1 MPKRDGNNQGFI
13 NEQIQVGV
21 GILGKPLCLER
32 KAIQKPFLPRLLK
45 IKNLS
50 QEAYMKIDKIESFF
64 IRNGYVIR
72 IHTDTGISGVG
83 QTACWGYPE
92 AVDSIINTFK
102 KYLIGQNPMRIEHH
116 WQYLYRMGPFRGT
129 ALSGAISAVDI
140 ALWDIKGKHFGVPIW
155 ELLGG
160 NCRDKIRLHLL
171 GGGSTPETMYDA
183 AKAAVEEG
191 FTALKFDPVVGGFQ
205 DMGVDRLV
213 KTARDIV
220 AAARE
225 GGGPDLDLIV
235 EVHRKLTPM
244 NGILLES
251 ALAPFNLYFIE
262 DPIQIDTITTQ
273 AELAK
278 RMTTP
283 LAIGERNVSIWEFR
297 ELLEAGGPQY
307 VRPDLGLAGGIT
319 HCKKIAALAEAY
331 HSAVVTHNFLGPL
344 ITAAS
349 LHLDASIPNF
359 ITQEYTKGDESA
371 DLAVYKVAYQ
381 REGGYIPIPEAPG
394 LGIELDDSL
403 IEKNPYQPMNT
414 GTTPLREDGSV
425 AYAV

>member
-1 MPKRDGNNQGFI
+1 
-13 NEQIQVGV
+13 
-21 GILGKPLCLER
+21 
-32 KAIQKPFLPRLLK
+32 
-45 IKNLS
+45 
-50 QEAYMKIDKIESFF
+50 MKIDKIESFF

-92 AVDSIINTFK
+92 AVDNIINTFK
-102 KYLIGQNPMRIEHH
+102 KYLIGQNPLRIEHH

-140 ALWDIKGKHFGVPIW
+140 ALWDIKGKHLGVPIW

-171 GGGSTPETMYDA
+171 GGGGTPETMYEA

-191 FTALKFDPVVGGFQ
+191 FTALKFDPVVGNFQ
-205 DMGVDRLV
+205 DMAVDRLV
-213 KTARDIV
+213 KTARDLV

-244 NGILLES
+244 NSIVLES

-297 ELLEAGGPQY
+297 EILEAGGPQY
-307 VRPDLGLAGGIT
+307 VRPDVGLAGGIT

-349 LHLDASIPNF
+349 LHLDTSIPNF
-359 ITQEYTKGDESA
+359 ITQEYTKGDESEA
-371 DLAVYKVAYQ
+371 FSVYKVAYQ
-381 REGGYIPIPEAPG
+381 REGGYIPIPEVPG

-403 IEKNPYQPMNT
+403 IEQNPYQPMNT

>member
-1 MPKRDGNNQGFI
+1 
-13 NEQIQVGV
+13 
-21 GILGKPLCLER
+21 
-32 KAIQKPFLPRLLK
+32 
-45 IKNLS
+45 
-50 QEAYMKIDKIESFF
+50 MKIDKIESFF
-64 IRNGYVIR
+64 IGNGYVIR
-72 IHTDTGISGVG
+72 IYTDTGISGVG

-92 AVDSIINTFK
+92 AVDSIVNTFK
-102 KYLIGQNPMRIEHH
+102 KHLIGQNPLRIEHH

-171 GGGSTPETMYDA
+171 GGGSTPATMYEA

-191 FTALKFDPVVGGFQ
+191 FTALKFDPLVGTFQ
-205 DMGVDRLV
+205 DMTVDRLV

-244 NGILLES
+244 NSIVLEA

-262 DPIQIDTITTQ
+262 DPIQIDTIATQ

-283 LAIGERNVSIWEFR
+283 LAVGERNVSIWEFR

-319 HCKKIAALAEAY
+319 QCKKIAALAEAY

-349 LHLDASIPNF
+349 LHLDTSIPNF
-359 ITQEYTKGDESA
+359 ITQEYTKGDESEQF
-371 DLAVYKVAYQ
+371 AVYKVAYQ

-403 IEKNPYQPMNT
+403 IEETPYQPMNT

>member
-1 MPKRDGNNQGFI
+1 
-13 NEQIQVGV
+13 
-21 GILGKPLCLER
+21 
-32 KAIQKPFLPRLLK
+32 
-45 IKNLS
+45 
-50 QEAYMKIDKIESFF
+50 MKIDKIESFF

-102 KYLIGQNPMRIEHH
+102 KHLIGQNPLRIEHH

-140 ALWDIKGKHFGVPIW
+140 ALWDIKGKHLGVPIW

-171 GGGSTPETMYDA
+171 GGGGTPETMYEA

-191 FTALKFDPVVGGFQ
+191 FTALKFDPVVGNFQ
-205 DMGVDRLV
+205 DMAVDRLV
-213 KTARDIV
+213 KTARDLV

-244 NGILLES
+244 NSIVLES

-297 ELLEAGGPQY
+297 EILEAGGPQY
-307 VRPDLGLAGGIT
+307 VRPDVGLAGGIT

-349 LHLDASIPNF
+349 LHLDTSIPNF
-359 ITQEYTKGDESA
+359 ITQEYTKGDESE
-371 DLAVYKVAYQ
+371 DFAVYKVAYQ
-381 REGGYIPIPEAPG
+381 REGGYIPIPEVPG

-403 IEKNPYQPMNT
+403 IEQNPYQPMNT

>member
-1 MPKRDGNNQGFI
+1 
-13 NEQIQVGV
+13 
-21 GILGKPLCLER
+21 
-32 KAIQKPFLPRLLK
+32 
-45 IKNLS
+45 
-50 QEAYMKIDKIESFF
+50 MKIDKIESFF
-64 IRNGYVIR
+64 IGNGYVVR

-92 AVDSIINTFK
+92 AVHSIVNTFE

-171 GGGSTPETMYDA
+171 GGGSTPETMYEA
-183 AKAAVEEG
+183 ARAAVEEG

-205 DMGVDRLV
+205 DMTVDRLV

-244 NGILLES
+244 NSIVLES

-262 DPIQIDTITTQ
+262 DPIQIDTIATQ

-283 LAIGERNVSIWEFR
+283 LAVGERNVSIWEFR

-319 HCKKIAALAEAY
+319 HCKKIAAIAEAY

-344 ITAAS
+344 ITAAA
-349 LHLDASIPNF
+349 LHLDTSIPNF
-359 ITQEYTKGDESA
+359 ITQEYTKGDESDA
-371 DLAVYKVAYQ
+371 FAVYKVAYQ

-394 LGIELDDSL
+394 LGIELDDNL
-403 IEKNPYQPMNT
+403 IEATPYQPMNT
-414 GTTPLREDGSV
+414 GTTLLREDGSV

>member
-1 MPKRDGNNQGFI
+1 
-13 NEQIQVGV
+13 
-21 GILGKPLCLER
+21 
-32 KAIQKPFLPRLLK
+32 
-45 IKNLS
+45 
-50 QEAYMKIDKIESFF
+50 MKIDKIESFF
-64 IRNGYVIR
+64 IRNSYVIR

-92 AVDSIINTFK
+92 AVDQIINTFK
-102 KYLIGQNPMRIEHH
+102 KHLIGQNPLRIEHH
-116 WQYLYRMGPFRGT
+116 WQHLYRMGPFRGT

-171 GGGSTPETMYDA
+171 GGGGTPETMYDA

-191 FTALKFDPVVGGFQ
+191 FTALKFDPLVGNFQ
-205 DMGVDRLV
+205 DMAVDRLV
-213 KTARDIV
+213 KTARDLV

-244 NGILLES
+244 NSIVLEA

-297 ELLEAGGPQY
+297 EILEAGGPQY
-307 VRPDLGLAGGIT
+307 VRPDVGLAGGIT

-349 LHLDASIPNF
+349 LHLDTSIPNF
-359 ITQEYTKGDESA
+359 ITQEYTKGDES
-371 DLAVYKVAYQ
+371 DDFAVYKVAYQ
-381 REGGYIPIPEAPG
+381 REGGYIPIPETPG

-403 IEKNPYQPMNT
+403 IEQNPYQPMNT

>member
-1 MPKRDGNNQGFI
+1 
-13 NEQIQVGV
+13 
-21 GILGKPLCLER
+21 
-32 KAIQKPFLPRLLK
+32 
-45 IKNLS
+45 
-50 QEAYMKIDKIESFF
+50 MKIDKIESFF

-102 KYLIGQNPMRIEHH
+102 KHLIGQNPLRIEHH

-129 ALSGAISAVDI
+129 VLSGAISAVDI
-140 ALWDIKGKHFGVPIW
+140 ALWDIKGKHLGVPIW

-171 GGGSTPETMYDA
+171 GGGGTPETMFEA

-191 FTALKFDPVVGGFQ
+191 FTALKFDPLVGGFQ

-213 KTARDIV
+213 KTARDLV

-244 NGILLES
+244 NSIVLEA

-297 ELLEAGGPQY
+297 EMLEAGGPQY

-359 ITQEYTKGDESA
+359 ITQEYTKRDESE
-371 DLAVYKVAYQ
+371 DFAVYKVAYQ
-381 REGGYIPIPEAPG
+381 REGGYIPIPEVPG
-394 LGIELDDSL
+394 LGIELDDNL
-403 IEKNPYQPMNT
+403 IEQNPYQPMNT
-414 GTTPLREDGSV
+414 GSTPLREDGSV

>member
-1 MPKRDGNNQGFI
+1 
-13 NEQIQVGV
+13 
-21 GILGKPLCLER
+21 
-32 KAIQKPFLPRLLK
+32 
-45 IKNLS
+45 
-50 QEAYMKIDKIESFF
+50 MKIDKIESFF
-64 IRNGYVIR
+64 IGNGYVIR

-102 KYLIGQNPMRIEHH
+102 KHLIGQNPLRIEHH

-205 DMGVDRLV
+205 DMTVDRLV

-244 NGILLES
+244 NGIVLES

-307 VRPDLGLAGGIT
+307 VRPDLGLAGGIS

-349 LHLDASIPNF
+349 LHLDTSIPNF
-359 ITQEYTKGDESA
+359 ITQEYTKGDESEA
-371 DLAVYKVAYQ
+371 FAVYKVTYQ

-403 IEKNPYQPMNT
+403 IEKHPYQPMNT

>member
-1 MPKRDGNNQGFI
+1 
-13 NEQIQVGV
+13 
-21 GILGKPLCLER
+21 
-32 KAIQKPFLPRLLK
+32 
-45 IKNLS
+45 
-50 QEAYMKIDKIESFF
+50 MKIDKIESFF

-72 IHTDTGISGVG
+72 IYTDTGISGVG

-92 AVDSIINTFK
+92 AVDQIINTFK
-102 KYLIGQNPMRIEHH
+102 KYLIGQNPLRIEHH
-116 WQYLYRMGPFRGT
+116 WQHLYRMGPFRGT
-129 ALSGAISAVDI
+129 ALSGAISAIDI

-171 GGGSTPETMYDA
+171 GGGGTPETMFEA

-191 FTALKFDPVVGGFQ
+191 FTALKFDPLVGNFQ
-205 DMGVDRLV
+205 DMAVDRLV
-213 KTARDIV
+213 KTARELV

-244 NGILLES
+244 NSIVLEA

-273 AELAK
+273 GELAK

-297 ELLEAGGPQY
+297 EMLEAGGPQY
-307 VRPDLGLAGGIT
+307 VRPDVGLAGGIT

-349 LHLDASIPNF
+349 LHLDTSIPNF
-359 ITQEYTKGDESA
+359 ITQEYTKGDESEA
-371 DLAVYKVAYQ
+371 FAVYKVAYQ

-403 IEKNPYQPMNT
+403 IEQNPYQPMNT

>member
-1 MPKRDGNNQGFI
+1 
-13 NEQIQVGV
+13 
-21 GILGKPLCLER
+21 
-32 KAIQKPFLPRLLK
+32 
-45 IKNLS
+45 
-50 QEAYMKIDKIESFF
+50 MKIDKVESFF
-64 IRNGYVIR
+64 IGNGYVIR

-92 AVDSIINTFK
+92 AVDSIVSTFK
-102 KYLIGQNPMRIEHH
+102 KYLIGQNPLRIEHH

-171 GGGSTPETMYDA
+171 GGGSTPETMYEA

-191 FTALKFDPVVGGFQ
+191 FTALKFDPLVGGFQ
-205 DMGVDRLV
+205 DMTVDRLV

-244 NGILLES
+244 NSIVLES

-262 DPIQIDTITTQ
+262 DPIQIDTIATQ

-283 LAIGERNVSIWEFR
+283 LAVGERNVSIWEFR

-319 HCKKIAALAEAY
+319 QCKKIAALAEAY

-344 ITAAS
+344 ITAAA
-349 LHLDASIPNF
+349 LHLDTSIPNF
-359 ITQEYTKGDESA
+359 ITQEYTKGDESEKF
-371 DLAVYKVAYQ
+371 AVYKVAYQ
-381 REGGYIPIPEAPG
+381 REGGYIPIPEVPG

-403 IEKNPYQPMNT
+403 IEETPYQPMNT
-414 GTTPLREDGSV
+414 GTTLLREDGSV

>member
-1 MPKRDGNNQGFI
+1 
-13 NEQIQVGV
+13 
-21 GILGKPLCLER
+21 
-32 KAIQKPFLPRLLK
+32 
-45 IKNLS
+45 
-50 QEAYMKIDKIESFF
+50 MKIDKIESFF

-92 AVDSIINTFK
+92 AVDQIINTFK
-102 KYLIGQNPMRIEHH
+102 KYLIGQNPLRIEHH

-140 ALWDIKGKHFGVPIW
+140 ALWDIKGKHLGVPIW

-171 GGGSTPETMYDA
+171 GGGGTPETMYEA

-191 FTALKFDPVVGGFQ
+191 FTALKFDPVVGNFQ
-205 DMGVDRLV
+205 DMAVDRLV
-213 KTARDIV
+213 KTARDLV

-244 NGILLES
+244 NSIVLES

-273 AELAK
+273 GELAK

-297 ELLEAGGPQY
+297 EILEAGGPQY
-307 VRPDLGLAGGIT
+307 VRPDVGLAGGIT

-349 LHLDASIPNF
+349 LHLDTSIPNF
-359 ITQEYTKGDESA
+359 ITQEYTKGDESEA
-371 DLAVYKVAYQ
+371 FAVYKVAYQ
-381 REGGYIPIPEAPG
+381 REGGYIPIPEVPG

-403 IEKNPYQPMNT
+403 IEQNPYQPMNT

>member
-1 MPKRDGNNQGFI
+1 
-13 NEQIQVGV
+13 
-21 GILGKPLCLER
+21 
-32 KAIQKPFLPRLLK
+32 
-45 IKNLS
+45 
-50 QEAYMKIDKIESFF
+50 MKIDKIESFF

-92 AVDSIINTFK
+92 AVDQIINTFK

-140 ALWDIKGKHFGVPIW
+140 ALWDIKGKHLGVPIW

-171 GGGSTPETMYDA
+171 GGGGTPETMFEA

-191 FTALKFDPVVGGFQ
+191 FTALKFDPVVGNFQ
-205 DMGVDRLV
+205 DMAVDRLV
-213 KTARDIV
+213 KTARDLV

-244 NGILLES
+244 NSIVLEA

-297 ELLEAGGPQY
+297 EMLEAGGPQY
-307 VRPDLGLAGGIT
+307 VRPDVGLAGGIT

-349 LHLDASIPNF
+349 LHLDTSIPNF
-359 ITQEYTKGDESA
+359 ITQEYTKGDESEA
-371 DLAVYKVAYQ
+371 FAVYKVAYQ

-403 IEKNPYQPMNT
+403 IEQNPYQPMNT

>member
-1 MPKRDGNNQGFI
+1 
-13 NEQIQVGV
+13 
-21 GILGKPLCLER
+21 
-32 KAIQKPFLPRLLK
+32 
-45 IKNLS
+45 
-50 QEAYMKIDKIESFF
+50 MKIDKIESFF

-72 IHTDTGISGVG
+72 IHTDAGISGVG

-92 AVDSIINTFK
+92 AVDQIINTFK
-102 KYLIGQNPMRIEHH
+102 RYLIGQNPLRIEHH

-140 ALWDIKGKHFGVPIW
+140 ALWDIKGKHLGVPIW

-171 GGGSTPETMYDA
+171 GGGGTPETMYEA

-191 FTALKFDPVVGGFQ
+191 FTALKFDPLVGGFQ
-205 DMGVDRLV
+205 NMGVDRLV
-213 KTARDIV
+213 KTARDLV

-244 NGILLES
+244 NSIVLEA
-251 ALAPFNLYFIE
+251 ALVPFNLYFIE

-297 ELLEAGGPQY
+297 EMLEAGGPQY
-307 VRPDLGLAGGIT
+307 VRPDVGLAGGIT

-349 LHLDASIPNF
+349 LHLDTSIPNF
-359 ITQEYTKGDESA
+359 ITQEYTKGDESE
-371 DLAVYKVAYQ
+371 DFAVYKVAYQ
-381 REGGYIPIPEAPG
+381 REGGYIPIPEVPG

-403 IEKNPYQPMNT
+403 IEQNPYQPMNT
-414 GTTPLREDGSV
+414 GSTPLREDGSV

>member
-1 MPKRDGNNQGFI
+1 
-13 NEQIQVGV
+13 
-21 GILGKPLCLER
+21 
-32 KAIQKPFLPRLLK
+32 
-45 IKNLS
+45 
-50 QEAYMKIDKIESFF
+50 MKIDKIESFF
-64 IRNGYVIR
+64 IGNGYVIR

-92 AVDSIINTFK
+92 AVERIVKTFE
-102 KYLIGQNPMRIEHH
+102 KYLIGQNPLRIEHH

-171 GGGSTPETMYDA
+171 GGGSTPETMYEA

-205 DMGVDRLV
+205 DMAVDRLV

-244 NGILLES
+244 NGIVLES

-273 AELAK
+273 GQLAQ

-283 LAIGERNVSIWEFR
+283 LAVGERNVSIWEFR

-319 HCKKIAALAEAY
+319 HCKKIAAIAEAY

-349 LHLDASIPNF
+349 LHLDTSIPNF
-359 ITQEYTKGDESA
+359 ITQEYSKGDESPNY
-371 DLAVYKVAYQ
+371 AVYKVAYQ

-403 IEKNPYQPMNT
+403 IEKTPYQPMNT
-414 GTTPLREDGSV
+414 GTTALREDGSV

>member
-1 MPKRDGNNQGFI
+1 
-13 NEQIQVGV
+13 
-21 GILGKPLCLER
+21 
-32 KAIQKPFLPRLLK
+32 
-45 IKNLS
+45 
-50 QEAYMKIDKIESFF
+50 MKIDKIESFF

-92 AVDSIINTFK
+92 AVDSIIDTFK
-102 KYLIGQNPMRIEHH
+102 KHLIGQNPLRIEHH

-205 DMGVDRLV
+205 DMTVDRLV

-244 NGILLES
+244 NGIVLES

-349 LHLDASIPNF
+349 LHLDTSIPNF
-359 ITQEYTKGDESA
+359 ITQEYTKGDESE
-371 DLAVYKVAYQ
+371 DFAVYKVAYQ

-403 IEKNPYQPMNT
+403 IEENPYQPMNT

>member
-1 MPKRDGNNQGFI
+1 
-13 NEQIQVGV
+13 
-21 GILGKPLCLER
+21 
-32 KAIQKPFLPRLLK
+32 
-45 IKNLS
+45 
-50 QEAYMKIDKIESFF
+50 MKIDKIESFF

-92 AVDSIINTFK
+92 AVDQIINTFK
-102 KYLIGQNPMRIEHH
+102 KYLIGQNPLRIEHH

-140 ALWDIKGKHFGVPIW
+140 ALWDIKGKHLGVPIW

-171 GGGSTPETMYDA
+171 GGGGTPETMYEA

-191 FTALKFDPVVGGFQ
+191 FTALKFDPVVGNFQ
-205 DMGVDRLV
+205 DMAVDRLV
-213 KTARDIV
+213 KTARDLV

-244 NGILLES
+244 NSIVLES

-297 ELLEAGGPQY
+297 EILEAGGPQY
-307 VRPDLGLAGGIT
+307 VRPDVGLAGGIT

-349 LHLDASIPNF
+349 LHLDTSIPNF
-359 ITQEYTKGDESA
+359 ITQEYTKSDESE
-371 DLAVYKVAYQ
+371 DFSVYKVAYQ
-381 REGGYIPIPEAPG
+381 REGGYIPIPEVPG

-403 IEKNPYQPMNT
+403 IEQNPYQPMNT

>member
-1 MPKRDGNNQGFI
+1 
-13 NEQIQVGV
+13 
-21 GILGKPLCLER
+21 
-32 KAIQKPFLPRLLK
+32 
-45 IKNLS
+45 
-50 QEAYMKIDKIESFF
+50 MKIDKIESFF
-64 IRNGYVIR
+64 IGNGYVIR

-92 AVDSIINTFK
+92 AVDSIVNTFK
-102 KYLIGQNPMRIEHH
+102 KYLIGQNPLRIEHH

-160 NCRDKIRLHLL
+160 NCRNKIRLHLL
-171 GGGSTPETMYDA
+171 GGGNTPETMYEA

-191 FTALKFDPVVGGFQ
+191 FTALKFDPLVGGFQ
-205 DMGVDRLV
+205 DMTVDRLV

-244 NGILLES
+244 NSIVLEA

-262 DPIQIDTITTQ
+262 DPIQIDTIATQ

-283 LAIGERNVSIWEFR
+283 LAVGERNVSIWEFR

-349 LHLDASIPNF
+349 LHLDTSIPNF
-359 ITQEYTKGDESA
+359 ITQEYTKADESEQF
-371 DLAVYKVAYQ
+371 AVYKVAYQ

-394 LGIELDDSL
+394 LGITLDDSL
-403 IEKNPYQPMNT
+403 IEETPYRPMNT

>member
-1 MPKRDGNNQGFI
+1 
-13 NEQIQVGV
+13 
-21 GILGKPLCLER
+21 
-32 KAIQKPFLPRLLK
+32 
-45 IKNLS
+45 
-50 QEAYMKIDKIESFF
+50 MKIDKVESFF
-64 IRNGYVIR
+64 IGNGYVIR

-92 AVDSIINTFK
+92 AVDSIVNTFK
-102 KYLIGQNPMRIEHH
+102 KYLIGQNPLRIEHH

-171 GGGSTPETMYDA
+171 GGGSTPETMYEA

-191 FTALKFDPVVGGFQ
+191 FTALKFDPLVGGFQ
-205 DMGVDRLV
+205 DMTVDRLV

-244 NGILLES
+244 NSIVLES

-262 DPIQIDTITTQ
+262 DPIQIDTIATQ

-283 LAIGERNVSIWEFR
+283 LAVGERNVSIWEFR

-319 HCKKIAALAEAY
+319 QCKKIAALAEAY

-344 ITAAS
+344 ITAAA
-349 LHLDASIPNF
+349 LHLDTSIPNF
-359 ITQEYTKGDESA
+359 ITQEYTKGDESEKF
-371 DLAVYKVAYQ
+371 AVYKVAYQ

-403 IEKNPYQPMNT
+403 IEETPYQPMNT
-414 GTTPLREDGSV
+414 GTTLLREDGSV

>member
-1 MPKRDGNNQGFI
+1 
-13 NEQIQVGV
+13 
-21 GILGKPLCLER
+21 
-32 KAIQKPFLPRLLK
+32 
-45 IKNLS
+45 
-50 QEAYMKIDKIESFF
+50 MKIDKVESFF

-72 IHTDTGISGVG
+72 IHTDTGLSGVG

-102 KYLIGQNPMRIEHH
+102 KHLIGQNPLRIEHH

-205 DMGVDRLV
+205 DMTVDRLV

-244 NGILLES
+244 NSIVLES

-349 LHLDASIPNF
+349 LHLDTSIPNF
-359 ITQEYTKGDESA
+359 ITQEYTKGDESE
-371 DLAVYKVAYQ
+371 DFAVYKVAYQ

-403 IEKNPYQPMNT
+403 IEENPYQPMNT

>member
-1 MPKRDGNNQGFI
+1 
-13 NEQIQVGV
+13 
-21 GILGKPLCLER
+21 
-32 KAIQKPFLPRLLK
+32 
-45 IKNLS
+45 
-50 QEAYMKIDKIESFF
+50 MKIDKIESFF

-102 KYLIGQNPMRIEHH
+102 KYLIGQNPLRIEHH

-171 GGGSTPETMYDA
+171 GGGSTPETMYEA
-183 AKAAVEEG
+183 AKAAVDEG
-191 FTALKFDPVVGGFQ
+191 FTALKFDPVVGNFQ
-205 DMGVDRLV
+205 DMAVDRLV

-244 NGILLES
+244 NSIVLES

-273 AELAK
+273 GELAK

-283 LAIGERNVSIWEFR
+283 LAVGERNVSIWEFR
-297 ELLEAGGPQY
+297 EILEAGGPQY
-307 VRPDLGLAGGIT
+307 VRPDVGLAGGIT

-331 HSAVVTHNFLGPL
+331 HSAVITHNFLGPL

-349 LHLDASIPNF
+349 LHLDTSIPNF
-359 ITQEYTKGDESA
+359 ITQEYTKGDESE
-371 DLAVYKVAYQ
+371 DFAVYKVAYQ
-381 REGGYIPIPEAPG
+381 REGGYIPIPEVPG

-403 IEKNPYQPMNT
+403 IEQNPYQPMNT

>member
-1 MPKRDGNNQGFI
+1 
-13 NEQIQVGV
+13 
-21 GILGKPLCLER
+21 
-32 KAIQKPFLPRLLK
+32 
-45 IKNLS
+45 
-50 QEAYMKIDKIESFF
+50 MKIDKIESFF
-64 IRNGYVIR
+64 IGNGYVVR

-92 AVDSIINTFK
+92 AVDSIVSTFK
-102 KYLIGQNPMRIEHH
+102 KYLIGQNPLRIEHH

-171 GGGSTPETMYDA
+171 GGGSTPETMYEA

-191 FTALKFDPVVGGFQ
+191 FTALKFDPLVGGFQ
-205 DMGVDRLV
+205 DMTVDKLV

-244 NGILLES
+244 NSIVLES

-262 DPIQIDTITTQ
+262 DPIQIDTISTQ

-283 LAIGERNVSIWEFR
+283 LAVGERNVSIWEFR

-319 HCKKIAALAEAY
+319 HCKKIAAIAEAY

-344 ITAAS
+344 ITAAA
-349 LHLDASIPNF
+349 LHLDTSIPNF
-359 ITQEYTKGDESA
+359 ITQEYTKGDESEKF
-371 DLAVYKVAYQ
+371 AVYKVAYH

-403 IEKNPYQPMNT
+403 IEKTPYQPMNT
-414 GTTPLREDGSV
+414 GTTLLREDGSV

>member
-1 MPKRDGNNQGFI
+1 
-13 NEQIQVGV
+13 
-21 GILGKPLCLER
+21 
-32 KAIQKPFLPRLLK
+32 
-45 IKNLS
+45 
-50 QEAYMKIDKIESFF
+50 MKIDKIESFF
-64 IRNGYVIR
+64 IANGYVIR
-72 IHTDTGISGVG
+72 IHTDNGISGIG

-92 AVDSIINTFK
+92 AVDKIVDTFK
-102 KYLIGQNPMRIEHH
+102 KYLIGQNPLRIEHH
-116 WQYLYRMGPFRGT
+116 WQYLYRMGPFKGT

-140 ALWDIKGKHFGVPIW
+140 ALWDIKGKHFEVPIW

-171 GGGSTPETMYDA
+171 GGGNTPETMFEA
-183 AKAAVEEG
+183 AKSAVEEG
-191 FTALKFDPVVGGFQ
+191 FTALKFDPLVGNYQ
-205 DMGVDRLV
+205 DMALDRLV
-213 KTARDIV
+213 KTARDLV

-244 NGILLES
+244 NSIVLES

-273 AELAK
+273 SELAK

-297 ELLEAGGPQY
+297 EILETGGPQY
-307 VRPDLGLAGGIT
+307 VRPDVGLAGGLT
-319 HCKKIAALAEAY
+319 HCKKIAAIAEAY
-331 HSAVVTHNFLGPL
+331 HSAVVTHNFLGPV

-359 ITQEYTKGDESA
+359 VTQEYTKADES
-371 DLAVYKVAYQ
+371 DKFAVYKVAYQ
-381 REGGYIPIPEAPG
+381 REGGYIPIPQAPG
-394 LGIELDDSL
+394 LGVALVDDL
-403 IEKNPYQPMNT
+403 IESTPFQPMNS

>member
-1 MPKRDGNNQGFI
+1 
-13 NEQIQVGV
+13 
-21 GILGKPLCLER
+21 
-32 KAIQKPFLPRLLK
+32 
-45 IKNLS
+45 
-50 QEAYMKIDKIESFF
+50 MKIDKIESFF
-64 IRNGYVIR
+64 IGNGYVIR
-72 IHTDTGISGVG
+72 IHTDTGLSGVG

-92 AVDSIINTFK
+92 AVERIVNTFE
-102 KYLIGQNPMRIEHH
+102 KYLIGQNPLRIEHH

-171 GGGSTPETMYDA
+171 GGGSTPETMYEA

-205 DMGVDRLV
+205 DMTVDRLV

-244 NGILLES
+244 NSIVLEA

-262 DPIQIDTITTQ
+262 DPIQIDTISTQ

-283 LAIGERNVSIWEFR
+283 LAVGERNVSIWEFR

-344 ITAAS
+344 ITAAA
-349 LHLDASIPNF
+349 LHLDTSIPNF
-359 ITQEYTKGDESA
+359 ITQEYTKGDESEKF
-371 DLAVYKVAYQ
+371 AVYKVSYQ

-403 IEKNPYQPMNT
+403 IEETPYQPMNT
-414 GTTPLREDGSV
+414 GSTPLREDGSV

>member
-1 MPKRDGNNQGFI
+1 
-13 NEQIQVGV
+13 
-21 GILGKPLCLER
+21 
-32 KAIQKPFLPRLLK
+32 
-45 IKNLS
+45 
-50 QEAYMKIDKIESFF
+50 MKIDKIESFF

-92 AVDSIINTFK
+92 AVDQIINTFK
-102 KYLIGQNPMRIEHH
+102 KYLIGQNPLRIEHH
-116 WQYLYRMGPFRGT
+116 WQHLYRMGPFRGT

-171 GGGSTPETMYDA
+171 GGGGTPETMYEA

-191 FTALKFDPVVGGFQ
+191 FTALKFDPLVGNFQ
-205 DMGVDRLV
+205 DMAVDRLV
-213 KTARDIV
+213 KTARDLV

-244 NGILLES
+244 NSIVLES

-273 AELAK
+273 GELAK

-297 ELLEAGGPQY
+297 EILEAGGPQY
-307 VRPDLGLAGGIT
+307 VRPDVGLAGGIT

-349 LHLDASIPNF
+349 LHLDTSIPNF
-359 ITQEYTKGDESA
+359 ITQEYTKGDESE
-371 DLAVYKVAYQ
+371 DFAVYKVAYQ

-403 IEKNPYQPMNT
+403 IEQNPFQPMNT

>member
-1 MPKRDGNNQGFI
+1 MIRLSVVLP
-13 NEQIQVGV
+13 
-21 GILGKPLCLER
+21 LG
-32 KAIQKPFLPRLLK
+32 
-45 IKNLS
+45 
-50 QEAYMKIDKIESFF
+50 YMKIDKIESFF

-92 AVDSIINTFK
+92 AVDNIINTFK
-102 KYLIGQNPMRIEHH
+102 KYLIGQNPLRIEHH

-140 ALWDIKGKHFGVPIW
+140 ALWDIKGKHLGVPIW

-171 GGGSTPETMYDA
+171 GGGGTPETMYEA

-191 FTALKFDPVVGGFQ
+191 FTALKFDPVVGNFQ
-205 DMGVDRLV
+205 DMAVDRLV
-213 KTARDIV
+213 KTARDLV

-244 NGILLES
+244 NSIVLES

-297 ELLEAGGPQY
+297 EILEAGGPQY
-307 VRPDLGLAGGIT
+307 VRPDVGLAGGIT

-349 LHLDASIPNF
+349 LHLDTSIPNF
-359 ITQEYTKGDESA
+359 ITQEYTKGDESE
-371 DLAVYKVAYQ
+371 DFAVYKVAYQ
-381 REGGYIPIPEAPG
+381 REGGYIPIPEVPG

-403 IEKNPYQPMNT
+403 IEQNPYQPMNT

>member
-1 MPKRDGNNQGFI
+1 
-13 NEQIQVGV
+13 
-21 GILGKPLCLER
+21 
-32 KAIQKPFLPRLLK
+32 
-45 IKNLS
+45 
-50 QEAYMKIDKIESFF
+50 MKIDKIESFF

-72 IHTDTGISGVG
+72 IHTDTGITGVG
-83 QTACWGYPE
+83 QTACWGYLE

-102 KYLIGQNPMRIEHH
+102 KYLIGQNPLRIEHH

-140 ALWDIKGKHFGVPIW
+140 ALWDIKGKHLGVPIW

-171 GGGSTPETMYDA
+171 GGGGTPETMFEA

-191 FTALKFDPVVGGFQ
+191 FTALKFDPVVGNFQ
-205 DMGVDRLV
+205 DMAVDRLV
-213 KTARDIV
+213 KTARDLV

-244 NGILLES
+244 NSIVLEA

-297 ELLEAGGPQY
+297 EILEAGGPQY
-307 VRPDLGLAGGIT
+307 VRPDVGLAGGIT

-349 LHLDASIPNF
+349 IHLDASIPNF
-359 ITQEYTKGDESA
+359 ITQEYTKGDESE
-371 DLAVYKVAYQ
+371 DFAVYKVAYQ
-381 REGGYIPIPEAPG
+381 REGGYIPIPEVPG

-403 IEKNPYQPMNT
+403 IEQNPYQPMNT
-414 GTTPLREDGSV
+414 GSTPLREDGSV

>member
-1 MPKRDGNNQGFI
+1 
-13 NEQIQVGV
+13 
-21 GILGKPLCLER
+21 
-32 KAIQKPFLPRLLK
+32 
-45 IKNLS
+45 
-50 QEAYMKIDKIESFF
+50 MKIDKIESFF
-64 IRNGYVIR
+64 IGNGYVIR
-72 IHTDTGISGVG
+72 IHTDTGLSGVG

-92 AVDSIINTFK
+92 AVEKIVNTFE
-102 KYLIGQNPMRIEHH
+102 KYLIGQNPLRIEHH

-129 ALSGAISAVDI
+129 VLSGAISAVDI
-140 ALWDIKGKHFGVPIW
+140 ALWDIKGKHLGVPIW

-171 GGGSTPETMYDA
+171 GGGSTPETMFDA
-183 AKAAVEEG
+183 AKAAVAEG
-191 FTALKFDPVVGGFQ
+191 FTALKFDPLVGNFQ
-205 DMGVDRLV
+205 DMALDRLV
-213 KTARDIV
+213 KTARDLV

-244 NGILLES
+244 NSIVLES

-278 RMTTP
+278 RMTSP
-283 LAIGERNVSIWEFR
+283 VGNGERLTTIWEFR
-297 ELLEAGGPQY
+297 ELLAAGGPQY
-307 VRPDLGLAGGIT
+307 VRPDVGLAGGLT
-319 HCKKIAALAEAY
+319 HCKKIAAIAEAY

-359 ITQEYTKGDESA
+359 ITQEYTKGDESDA
-371 DLAVYKVAYQ
+371 FAVYKVAYQ
-381 REGGYIPIPEAPG
+381 RKGGYIPIPEVPG

-403 IEKNPYQPMNT
+403 IAETPFQPMNT

>member
-1 MPKRDGNNQGFI
+1 
-13 NEQIQVGV
+13 
-21 GILGKPLCLER
+21 
-32 KAIQKPFLPRLLK
+32 
-45 IKNLS
+45 
-50 QEAYMKIDKIESFF
+50 MKIDKIESFF

-92 AVDSIINTFK
+92 AVDNIINTFK
-102 KYLIGQNPMRIEHH
+102 KYLIGQNPLRIEHH

-140 ALWDIKGKHFGVPIW
+140 ALWDIKGKHLGVPIW

-171 GGGSTPETMYDA
+171 GGGGTPETMYEA

-191 FTALKFDPVVGGFQ
+191 FTALKFDPVVGNFQ
-205 DMGVDRLV
+205 DMAVDRLV
-213 KTARDIV
+213 KTARDLV

-244 NGILLES
+244 NSIVLES

-297 ELLEAGGPQY
+297 EMLEAGGPQY
-307 VRPDLGLAGGIT
+307 VRPDVGLAGGIT

-349 LHLDASIPNF
+349 LHLDTSIPNF
-359 ITQEYTKGDESA
+359 ITQEYTKGDESE
-371 DLAVYKVAYQ
+371 DFAVYKVAYQ
-381 REGGYIPIPEAPG
+381 REGGYIPIPEVPG

-403 IEKNPYQPMNT
+403 IEQNPYQPMNT